1 MDVGGFAEPR
11 KILCLSVLTPP
22 LSNYQYIT
30 GRRIPPYKWYQSLTP
45 ELAMMDESSEC
56 RTKSGGPP
64 SKSRCN
70 PWISSIG

>member
-30 GRRIPPYKWYQSLTP
+30 GRR
-45 ELAMMDESSEC
+45 
-56 RTKSGGPP
+56 
-64 SKSRCN
+64 N
-70 PWISSIG
+70 PQHEYYGIL